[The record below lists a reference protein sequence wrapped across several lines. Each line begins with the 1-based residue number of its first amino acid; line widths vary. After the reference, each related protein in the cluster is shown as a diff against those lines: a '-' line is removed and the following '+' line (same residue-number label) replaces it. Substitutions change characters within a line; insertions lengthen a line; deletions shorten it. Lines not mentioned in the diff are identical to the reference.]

1 MLIFRYTCSIF
12 DGDSEVT
19 LTKTLFLLGD
29 SNITTPCP
37 LHVLEQI
44 MAKQSIMVTH
54 SMPMSSGDRD
64 TRGGEGEEEGEE
76 AVAQNPQNGLATKRS
91 RAIDLSCRACGASAG
106 AGAKTSNSELDFPV
120 GEPSVL
126 LPQPPILLAE
136 KPLCKSDRF
145 CISGNTFWSQSTGS
159 RFGSISN

>member
-54 SMPMSSGDRD
+54 SMPIYSGDRD
-64 TRGGEGEEEGEE
+64 TRGGGGEEEEEEGGEGEEGEGE
-76 AVAQNPQNGLATKRS
+76 G
-91 RAIDLSCRACGASAG
+91 GG
-106 AGAKTSNSELDFPV
+106 G
-120 GEPSVL
+120 
-126 LPQPPILLAE
+126 
-136 KPLCKSDRF
+136 
-145 CISGNTFWSQSTGS
+145 
-159 RFGSISN
+159 